1 MAIEPKSAEKS
12 MKPLFDFLIKLC
24 ILSVILW
31 AVIYW
36 GIAPG
41 SIDLH
46 AVFLAWIMVVVNALA
61 GYMLFEY
68 AFDRESIVFTK
79 VVFGGLALRL
89 LLLMA
94 LVALIIARDFV
105 AVYDFVL
112 SFFAF
117 YCIYVIVEILGYQK
131 KNKQKKN
138 VA

>member
-1 MAIEPKSAEKS
+1 

>member
-1 MAIEPKSAEKS
+1 M
-12 MKPLFDFLIKLC
+12 
-24 ILSVILW
+24 SVILW

-79 VVFGGLALRL
+79 DVFGGLALRL

-112 SFFAF
+112 RFFCF
-117 YCIYVIVEILGYQK
+117 LLHLCHC
-131 KNKQKKN
+131 
-138 VA
+138 

>member
-1 MAIEPKSAEKS
+1 

-41 SIDLH
+41 SIDLQ
-46 AVFLAWIMVVVNALA
+46 AVFLAWVMVVVNALA
-61 GYMLFEY
+61 GYLLFDY
-68 AFDRESIVFTK
+68 ALERESIVFTR
-79 VVFGGLALRL
+79 VVFGGLVIRL
-89 LLLMA
+89 FLLMV
-94 LVALIIARDFV
+94 LVALIIARDLV

>member
-1 MAIEPKSAEKS
+1 

-36 GIAPG
+36 GIEPG

-46 AVFLAWIMVVVNALA
+46 AVFLAWVMVAANALA
-61 GYMLFEY
+61 GYVLFDY

-79 VVFGGLALRL
+79 VVFGGLAIRL
-89 LLLMA
+89 LLLMV